1 MDRFSAFT
9 KNERKL
15 IIFGLIE
22 HCKSFL
28 DYGLNGFNKVGK
40 REYNKTLSLLKE
52 ADNEKEYEHIY
63 RNWKII

>member
-1 MDRFSAFT
+1 MNRFSIFS
-9 KNERKL
+9 KGERKA

-22 HCKSFL
+22 HCESFL
-28 DYGLNGFNKVGK
+28 NYGLNGFNNVGK

-52 ADNEKEYEHIY
+52 ADMEREYEHIY